1 MEAIEGESKEET
13 AAESTERKETSR
25 RRLIKRKRMISS
37 AVPDKKQ
44 QLLLRRRSSSCGA
57 ASDESHHQMAFG
69 SPSSKSSGRGF
80 SSTRKRKRGRRRI
93 LIHPDELEDVVKPEL
108 DADQEFDAAQALF
121 QLLGASVSVSNPAT
135 KPAAVA
141 AATAAMMLHW
151 TGKKTRSNRS
161 STKASRSLTTSIT
174 VSCQILPP
182 PPASSLDLF
191 SSSSRAAAA
200 PVEVEVVEHEMIFDS
215 RAKQEEEEED
225 CEMSDAK
232 SSGTVD
238 VVGVDVEQQVK
249 LVSESSLESMQLDS
263 SRAVSPSS
271 PLPVLFRADLT
282 KNIVRPNVTNKTTA
296 TTTQSAFAPVM
307 PTLPQPLKKLSVFQ
321 KPKIEDE
328 LPESYIMPV
337 MKEEWKQGTRGRIP
351 SWISSETGS
360 QVMASSKKAE
370 GFGIQQG
377 PAAFLNEFSNGRNNI
392 VKSGEGNHLKLLHSV
407 TRLKEE
413 ENKVESCSSGLNM
426 EEMIRQKRQKWSA
439 ASTQGRIALSEV
451 EREARRLRRI
461 QANRESARQ
470 TIRRKQVLC
479 EELGQKAA
487 ALVAEKEDL
496 QQKVER
502 QTAEYRLLLEMNMRL
517 KEQVAF
523 QADNKEL
530 TQASSKLSS
539 SAVPVM
545 PMSPLLGLR
554 LPPFCWAL
562 ALAQGAAAGQASVEQ
577 AVGRTLG
584 LQQQNPMLLA
594 AAAMAATATF
604 NNGIRLPS
612 LWMGKGGEN
621 IASTSSLVPKPATK
635 SVVDNQQSPTTTSV
649 SVPSIPPALSD
660 VLPEKNCVSFAG
672 ERNKNLETV
681 QIMREGQFLAPKV
694 EEVAV
699 KSGTSNVKSQQRQ
712 SSRPP
717 VESSPPLLS
726 MVQPSLTAARPSAS
740 LQSNHHVLGI
750 PYVNKEINPIVF
762 SSYRNGRQAGFMGG
776 GAIYGTMPIN
786 SGGTTV
792 AAAAA
797 AAEARRR
804 RIEELK
810 RSRTLQRSRSAPSRS
825 APRLTVS
832 TLAL

>member
-135 KPAAVA
+135 KPAGAA

-215 RAKQEEEEED
+215 RVKQEEEEEG

-307 PTLPQPLKKLSVFQ
+307 PMLPQPLKKLSVFQ
-321 KPKIEDE
+321 KPKVRTHFFCLERD
-328 LPESYIMPV
+328 
-337 MKEEWKQGTRGRIP
+337 QGD
-351 SWISSETGS
+351 
-360 QVMASSKKAE
+360 Q
-370 GFGIQQG
+370 
-377 PAAFLNEFSNGRNNI
+377 
-392 VKSGEGNHLKLLHSV
+392 
-407 TRLKEE
+407 
-413 ENKVESCSSGLNM
+413 
-426 EEMIRQKRQKWSA
+426 
-439 ASTQGRIALSEV
+439 
-451 EREARRLRRI
+451 
-461 QANRESARQ
+461 
-470 TIRRKQVLC
+470 
-479 EELGQKAA
+479 
-487 ALVAEKEDL
+487 
-496 QQKVER
+496 
-502 QTAEYRLLLEMNMRL
+502 
-517 KEQVAF
+517 
-523 QADNKEL
+523 
-530 TQASSKLSS
+530 
-539 SAVPVM
+539 
-545 PMSPLLGLR
+545 
-554 LPPFCWAL
+554 
-562 ALAQGAAAGQASVEQ
+562 
-577 AVGRTLG
+577 
-584 LQQQNPMLLA
+584 
-594 AAAMAATATF
+594 
-604 NNGIRLPS
+604 
-612 LWMGKGGEN
+612 GGE
-621 IASTSSLVPKPATK
+621 V
-635 SVVDNQQSPTTTSV
+635 
-649 SVPSIPPALSD
+649 
-660 VLPEKNCVSFAG
+660 C
-672 ERNKNLETV
+672 
-681 QIMREGQFLAPKV
+681 
-694 EEVAV
+694 
-699 KSGTSNVKSQQRQ
+699 
-712 SSRPP
+712 
-717 VESSPPLLS
+717 
-726 MVQPSLTAARPSAS
+726 
-740 LQSNHHVLGI
+740 H
-750 PYVNKEINPIVF
+750 
-762 SSYRNGRQAGFMGG
+762 
-776 GAIYGTMPIN
+776 
-786 SGGTTV
+786 
-792 AAAAA
+792 
-797 AAEARRR
+797 
-804 RIEELK
+804 
-810 RSRTLQRSRSAPSRS
+810 
-825 APRLTVS
+825 
-832 TLAL
+832 

>member
-37 AVPDKKQ
+37 AVPDEKQ

-121 QLLGASVSVSNPAT
+121 QLLGAGVSVSYPAT
-135 KPAAVA
+135 KPAAAA

-215 RAKQEEEEED
+215 RVKQEEEEEG

-238 VVGVDVEQQVK
+238 VVGVDMEQQVK

-271 PLPVLFRADLT
+271 PLPVLFRADVT
-282 KNIVRPNVTNKTTA
+282 KNIVRPNVTNNTTA
-296 TTTQSAFAPVM
+296 TATQSAFAPVM
-307 PTLPQPLKKLSVFQ
+307 PMLPQPLKKLSVFQ

-470 TIRRKQVLC
+470 TIRRKQV
-479 EELGQKAA
+479 
-487 ALVAEKEDL
+487 
-496 QQKVER
+496 
-502 QTAEYRLLLEMNMRL
+502 
-517 KEQVAF
+517 
-523 QADNKEL
+523 
-530 TQASSKLSS
+530 
-539 SAVPVM
+539 
-545 PMSPLLGLR
+545 
-554 LPPFCWAL
+554 
-562 ALAQGAAAGQASVEQ
+562 
-577 AVGRTLG
+577 
-584 LQQQNPMLLA
+584 
-594 AAAMAATATF
+594 
-604 NNGIRLPS
+604 
-612 LWMGKGGEN
+612 
-621 IASTSSLVPKPATK
+621 TSCCS
-635 SVVDNQQSPTTTSV
+635 
-649 SVPSIPPALSD
+649 
-660 VLPEKNCVSFAG
+660 
-672 ERNKNLETV
+672 KNLE
-681 QIMREGQFLAPKV
+681 LW
-694 EEVAV
+694 
-699 KSGTSNVKSQQRQ
+699 QQCH
-712 SSRPP
+712 
-717 VESSPPLLS
+717 ESSC
-726 MVQPSLTAARPSAS
+726 QSLVITFNDFFES
-740 LQSNHHVLGI
+740 
-750 PYVNKEINPIVF
+750 
-762 SSYRNGRQAGFMGG
+762 GRKK
-776 GAIYGTMPIN
+776 
-786 SGGTTV
+786 
-792 AAAAA
+792 
-797 AAEARRR
+797 
-804 RIEELK
+804 IEFN
-810 RSRTLQRSRSAPSRS
+810 
-825 APRLTVS
+825 
-832 TLAL
+832 